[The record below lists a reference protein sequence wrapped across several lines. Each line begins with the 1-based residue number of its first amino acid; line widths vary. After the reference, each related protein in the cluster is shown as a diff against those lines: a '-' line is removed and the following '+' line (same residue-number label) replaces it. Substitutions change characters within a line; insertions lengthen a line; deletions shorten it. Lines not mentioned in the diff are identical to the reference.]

1 MPFYLSQQ
9 RRPLLATMALA
20 MLLTACG
27 GGGDKSSNSGNG
39 NNGGSGNGG
48 SGTPPT
54 QVQPDGKSTL
64 EAALPSGD
72 VSKLNDNNTD
82 LLKAI
87 KAEFALRETEQS
99 DLLNQVWGNESIVY
113 APGANSQLLVP
124 QTTRESA
131 RTYPL
136 VVGSGGDSLAMA
148 GKVQGARVAAFGA
161 NVIGGDF
168 PAMVAPT
175 RRLLSWLL
183 SGQQQD
189 VSAAREITLL
199 RYSNGE
205 QTALKAWF
213 KTQFPNWT
221 ISTCADDNQ
230 LASCTQN
237 GQLLLVGSAGSSLN
251 DSNAALLAFLNKS
264 LAAGKPLLYQHT
276 ASWGDGGLPQIA
288 GLLGQAPL
296 PYAGN
301 YFDKDSANWTN
312 KDAMM
317 AAQPGA
323 LKPMQSISRVV
334 NHLAAADYTF
344 NLGQCE
350 DDRRCP
356 TVPALGAEFFQGAEQ
371 LQSWIASVETA
382 GKRPFDADAPKLLKY
397 LVLLGDYYRN
407 HVTYPMSKSSTPV
420 NTFLQALF
428 ADHALAS
435 NRDIQPAM
443 KLQGSSF
450 PSLSGSAAETSVS
463 RSFATRKVDF
473 STSAATYALP
483 GKTFSVTR
491 NDSSA
496 AKVTVFINQL
506 RSGAAHIFGDKY
518 DRPQFLWG
526 NEVPLEPGQTIKLS
540 SPTGG
545 IIYVRLQET
554 DSPLNVALQFSGV
567 GQQAAYTG
575 PESAATF
582 ASAVRSTTIGW
593 SEILTPALEIH
604 STTEKM
610 RKTVTDY
617 SDNVGKLLS
626 DIDTYMYK
634 DAYNLAAFN
643 GRDLALPAGVAS
655 FCQGKGWDCASWDI
669 HGLGG
674 VQHFNA
680 DQANCGYLC
689 SGQPIDS
696 YAVFSPLG
704 WGESHEIGHNLQRGR
719 LKMYG
724 SQSTEVSN
732 NIFPIHKW
740 LLYNRNN
747 PTAKQYG
754 RDIQQKATFDLLQ
767 AAQKQAAPA
776 DYVKTNMWFN
786 DDLSGG
792 RLQFYWQLPMD
803 NSTLGDNG
811 WDLYRLLYLHERLLS
826 KASGSDA
833 SWSSERA
840 KLGFSDAGYASRATV
855 QSITAEDNMLVAVS
869 FITGRDQRSFFDMWG
884 IKYSATA
891 AAQVAAYG
899 YPASSKR
906 FWVVPCE
913 KNGLKAP
920 LSAPVAVDGVSAWPV
935 AGNCTQ

>member
-1 MPFYLSQQ
+1 MPFYLSER

-20 MLLTACG
+20 LLLTACG
-27 GGGDKSSNSGNG
+27 GGDDADKSGNSGT
-39 NNGGSGNGG
+39 
-48 SGTPPT
+48 TPPPGQT
-54 QVQPDGKSTL
+54 LPDAKALL

-72 VSKLNDNNTD
+72 VSKLNDNNVE

-87 KAEFALRETEQS
+87 KAEFSLRETEQS
-99 DLLNQVWGNESIVY
+99 DLLAQVWGGEAIAY
-113 APGANSQLLVP
+113 APGGNSQLIVP

-168 PAMVAPT
+168 PGMVAPT

-183 SGQQQD
+183 LGQQKD
-189 VSAAREITLL
+189 VSAAREISLL
-199 RYSNGE
+199 RYSSGE

-221 ISTCADDNQ
+221 VTACADDNQ
-230 LASCTQN
+230 LATCTQN
-237 GQLLLVGSAGSSLN
+237 SQLLLVGSAATSLN
-251 DSNAALLAFLNKS
+251 DANAAILAFLNKS
-264 LAAGKPLLYQHT
+264 LAAGKPVLYQHT
-276 ASWGDGGLPQIA
+276 GGWGDGGLPQIA

-301 YFDKDSANWTN
+301 YFDKDSANWPN
-312 KDAMM
+312 KDAMIT
-317 AAQPGA
+317 AQPGA

-334 NHLAAADYTF
+334 DHLAAADYSF
-344 NLGQCE
+344 NLASCE
-350 DDRRCP
+350 DDRRCAAI
-356 TVPALGAEFFQGAEQ
+356 PALGTEFFEGAEQ
-371 LQSWIASVETA
+371 LQSWIASVETS

-397 LVLLGDYYRN
+397 LVLLGDYFRN
-407 HVTYPMSKSSTPV
+407 HTTFPMSKATTQV
-420 NTFLQALF
+420 NVFLKALF
-428 ADHALAS
+428 ADHALS
-435 NRDIQPAM
+435 NSRDIQPAM
-443 KLQGSSF
+443 NLQGSSF
-450 PSLSGSAAETSVS
+450 PSLSGSAGETTVG
-463 RSFATRKVDF
+463 RSFATRKVAF
-473 STSAATYALP
+473 TTSATIYALP
-483 GKTFSVTR
+483 GKTFSVSR
-491 NDSSA
+491 SDSSA
-496 AKVTVFINQL
+496 AKVAVFVNQL
-506 RSGAAHIFGDKY
+506 RSGAAHIFDKQY

-526 NEVPLEPGQTIKLS
+526 NEIPLEPGQTIKLS

-545 IIYVRLQET
+545 IVYVRMQET
-554 DSPLNVALQFSGV
+554 DTPLNVALQFSGV

-575 PESAATF
+575 PESAGAF
-582 ASAVRSTTIGW
+582 ASAVRSSTIGW

-617 SDNVGKLLS
+617 SDNVDKLLS
-626 DIDTYMYK
+626 DIDTYLYK

-643 GRDLALPAGVAS
+643 GRDLALPAGVTS
-655 FCQGKGWDCASWDI
+655 FCQGKGWDCTSWDI

-776 DYVKTNMWFN
+776 EYVKANMWFS
-786 DDLSGG
+786 DDLSSG
-792 RLQFYWQLPMD
+792 RLQFYWQLVMD
-803 NSTLGDNG
+803 NSATLGDNG
-811 WDLYRLLYLHERLLS
+811 WDLYRLLYLHDRLLS
-826 KASGSDA
+826 KALGSDA
-833 SWSSERA
+833 SWGSERA
-840 KLGFSDAGYASRATV
+840 KLGFTDAGYTGRSTV
-855 QSITAEDNMLVAVS
+855 QSITAEDSMLVAVS
-869 FITGRDQRSFFDMWG
+869 FITGRDQRNFFDIWG

-891 AAQVAAYG
+891 SAQVAAYG
-899 YPASSKR
+899 FPATAKR
-906 FWVVPCE
+906 YWVVPCE

-920 LSAPVAVDGVSAWPV
+920 LPAPVAVDGVSTWPA
-935 AGNCTQ
+935 AGSCPQ